1 MTLSAAHLNGHSGDN
16 EIGTPD
22 DLFAWLNRRFRF
34 DYDAFASHFN
44 NLLPVYSAKD
54 GTFREKQD
62 YLPGVDHYVP
72 GVPQTLSEL
81 NGLEYPWSGWRV
93 FWNPPY
99 GRGVFRHAIEKAIE
113 ERNNVEVSVGL
124 LKYDASTENGRLIRE
139 NFHIEYLPRVRYK
152 GMTQGATFASVLAI
166 NKPDIW
172 SPSGRKKS

>member
-1 MTLSAAHLNGHSGDN
+1 MNGSSGDN

-34 DYDAFASHFN
+34 DYDAFASHLN
-44 NLLPVYSAKD
+44 NLLPVYSTKD
-54 GTFREKQD
+54 GTYTETQA

-72 GVPQTLSEL
+72 GTPRLVGPLDGLSI
-81 NGLEYPWSGWRV
+81 PWNNRRV

-99 GRGVFRHAIEKAIE
+99 GRGVFRQAIEKAIE
-113 ERNNVEVSVGL
+113 ERNNVEASVGL